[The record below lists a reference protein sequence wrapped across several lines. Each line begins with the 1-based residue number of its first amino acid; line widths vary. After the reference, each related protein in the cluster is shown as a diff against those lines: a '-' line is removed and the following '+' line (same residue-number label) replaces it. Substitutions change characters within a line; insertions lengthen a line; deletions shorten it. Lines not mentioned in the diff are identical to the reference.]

1 MHNRCVKAAI
11 ICSTLV
17 FLLSPALTPAQTFAI
32 TDLGAL
38 PGVCCSGANAINAKG
53 NVVGASTDAFF
64 WGQTHGIQDLGTL
77 PGGGYSSATA
87 INFFGEVAGLS
98 GTADGNEHAVLITL
112 HHPVQDLGVLPKAT
126 SSDAYGLNDFGVVVG
141 DSSSSSGFDH
151 AFLWTTFS
159 RMLDLGTLPG
169 GSISR
174 ATAVNDVEA
183 VVGYSTINK
192 NTQTHTYHAFLW
204 IPFGGFVDL
213 GTLPGDDNSYAYA
226 VNQFEHMAGESL
238 LSTAGNDRAVLWDGP
253 SSIQDLGLLPGGTI
267 SVASALN
274 DSDVVVGFA
283 DYGGSEGAIHA
294 FIWTGARGMED
305 LNNLIPA
312 NSGWTLLEATGINVR
327 GQIVGT
333 GMIQG
338 DEHAFLL
345 TPEYGNAA
353 IAKSSTTDT
362 APYFPNCGANQTR
375 GRRGSVRVGCK
386 RDER

>member
-151 AFLWTTFS
+151 AFLWNTFS

-238 LSTAGNDRAVLWDGP
+238 LSTAGND
-253 SSIQDLGLLPGGTI
+253 
-267 SVASALN
+267 
-274 DSDVVVGFA
+274 VVVGFA
-283 DYGGSEGAIHA
+283 DYAGSEGAIHA